1 MSEDPRQPDGRNGRS
16 ESPQHTGGTQDTD
29 GTQDAGGDS
38 FVDRHLGK
46 IVAAVL
52 LIGLLGVAARAL
64 VA

>member
-16 ESPQHTGGTQDTD
+16 ESPQHTGGTQDP
-29 GTQDAGGDS
+29 GGDS

>member
-1 MSEDPRQPDGRNGRS
+1 MSEDPRKPDGRDARP
-16 ESPQHTGGTQDTD
+16 ESAQDTGGMQET
-29 GTQDAGGDS
+29 GGDS

>member
-1 MSEDPRQPDGRNGRS
+1 MSEDPRKPDGRDARP
-16 ESPQHTGGTQDTD
+16 ESAQETGGMQDT
-29 GTQDAGGDS
+29 GGMQETGGDS

-46 IVAAVL
+46 IVAAAL